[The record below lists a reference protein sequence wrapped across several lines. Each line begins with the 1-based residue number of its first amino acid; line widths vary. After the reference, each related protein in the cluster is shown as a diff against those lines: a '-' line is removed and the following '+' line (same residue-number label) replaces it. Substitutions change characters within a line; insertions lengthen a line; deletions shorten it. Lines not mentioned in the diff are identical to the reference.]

1 MKWQNEPA
9 VFSTYWTQNT
19 LKMILLNGMY
29 IELYRTFQK
38 DKAHNLLKL
47 RVTLQLLILAGSR
60 VSPLSRGASGSQ
72 KSDFNPLLLPKRHPS
87 FGWSSFHTCPI
98 WKERNGRGVENYCL
112 ELKIQSWLQLPG
124 RRNAGSK
131 SAGFQNKCFRC
142 RARSCGRFTVLMWNP
157 SGSSQLWDPSS
168 LAPSAH
174 IKLAG
179 SFYLKKKRAISTHSA
194 SPLGVLG
201 PGS

>member
-29 IELYRTFQK
+29 IEWYRTFLK
-38 DKAHNLLKL
+38 DKVHNLLKL
-47 RVTLQLLILAGSR
+47 RVTFQFLILAGSR
-60 VSPLSRGASGSQ
+60 VCPLSRGASGSQ

-98 WKERNGRGVENYCL
+98 WKERNGSGVENYCW

-131 SAGFQNKCFRC
+131 SAGFQNKCFSC
-142 RARSCGRFTVLMWNP
+142 KARSCGRFTVLMWNP
-157 SGSSQLWDPSS
+157 PGAILISS
-168 LAPSAH
+168 
-174 IKLAG
+174 
-179 SFYLKKKRAISTHSA
+179 F
-194 SPLGVLG
+194 SPHQTGRIFLF
-201 PGS
+201 